1 MNRTAYKASLAAAAL
16 TLASFAGTASA
27 GDRQELLASTMHA
40 VGRAIASQGNAA
52 LMQIRQELRRDLA
65 ESLKPLLPAPDRVA
79 TPTPRPEPAT
89 ATATR

>member
-1 MNRTAYKASLAAAAL
+1 MNRTALTAAAL
-16 TLASFAGTASA
+16 ILASFASTASA
-27 GDRQELLASTMHA
+27 NDRQELLASTMHA

-52 LMQIRQELRRDLA
+52 LKQIREELRRDLA

-79 TPTPRPEPAT
+79 NSTPEPAT